1 RLQKGN
7 LNLSKNEGEIS
18 WKKKLWFKEE
28 YGADLHATISDL
40 TAQIKHEQR
49 FVIVTDYQLFLA
61 ADTKTGEKLDIEL
74 SELPKHFDFFLPWA
88 GMEKAQHRNENPADV
103 KAAERM
109 AKLFDEIKKDNPVIS
124 EDDSHALKDR
134 KSTRLNSSHVKIS
147 YAVFCLKKKNTIG
160 L

>member
-1 RLQKGN
+1 MNISQIESNLHNLIKSFSKETFIYDLLLAYGLPKASITRLQKGN

-74 SELPKHFDFFLPWA
+74 SELPKHFDFFLPWQEWKKHSTV
-88 GMEKAQHRNENPADV
+88 MKIQ
-103 KAAERM
+103 RM
-109 AKLFDEIKKDNPVIS
+109 S
-124 EDDSHALKDR
+124 
-134 KSTRLNSSHVKIS
+134 
-147 YAVFCLKKKNTIG
+147 
-160 L
+160 